1 MRKLKLT
8 DLGRSKLQVHLD
20 SLTNNDIDLILN
32 GTLDRSVQISPEVY
46 YQLDFSGLI
55 ETMYP
60 RAMKVLFK
68 KMHPAY
74 LSFFYC
80 EELRPCFDRDHA
92 LYDDSGDFIP
102 SWEDLEL
109 TGNIQMQELFDSLV
123 EDEPNTHIVPSRY
136 TGYAIQVYLTTLLGL
151 KYFVTR
157 KQAAVENGHIYYNGI
172 PSTFRFTVHIGE
184 KLICENA
191 SDIEMA
197 EKVHEYL
204 TQ

>member
-1 MRKLKLT
+1 MRHCKLT
-8 DLGRSKLQVHLD
+8 DLGRAKLQIHLD
-20 SLTNNDIDLILN
+20 SLTNNDINLILD
-32 GTLDRSVQISPEVY
+32 GTLDRTVEISPEVY

-60 RAMKVLFK
+60 RAMKALFK

-92 LYDDSGDFIP
+92 LYDDWGDFVP
-102 SWEDLEL
+102 SWQDLEL
-109 TGNIQMQELFDSLV
+109 TGNIEMEELFYSLV
-123 EDEPNTHIVPSRY
+123 KNEPNREMVPSLF
-136 TGYAIQVYLTTLLGL
+136 TGYAIQVYLITLLGL

-157 KQAAVENGHIYYNGI
+157 EQVATENGHVYYNGI
-172 PSTFRFTVHIGE
+172 PSTFKFTVYIGD

-191 SDIEMA
+191 RDIEMA
-197 EKVHEYL
+197 EKVHEFL